1 MQCHLITIATECP
14 AANFPPSSVIQNP
27 LKSTIFFT
35 AEVNIAIF
43 IFRTSTF
50 QAAAQGTLYKRL
62 EVSN

>member
-1 MQCHLITIATECP
+1 MQFHLITIATECT
-14 AANFPPSSVIQNP
+14 AAHFPPNSEIQNP
-27 LKSTIFFT
+27 LKSTVFFAT
-35 AEVNIAIF
+35 AVNIAIF